1 MPTNRVEVNGTAIF
15 DVPDS
20 VMHLV
25 IAVLHA
31 AVEGRVESPTA
42 PEGLKGEVAE

>member
-25 IAVLHA
+25 IAVLQA
-31 AVEGRVESPTA
+31 AAEGRAETPVA
-42 PEGLKGEVAE
+42 PEAEEEVGK